1 MLISNIWIMAI
12 SLTNCLNQANNK
24 PVANEPVSE
33 SSLNPAQNT
42 GSSKTDSLITG
53 KNELAGIYAQA
64 IEEYMAAVNK
74 KEKTN
79 FETLFLGKH
88 FDFPDIDLPAT
99 INGTPIHLLTQEEI
113 NNNKSIYNKSSPYIN
128 LIGFFEI
135 DKAAFIFVTF
145 YPEFKHQYDC
155 YLNFKYNSEKKEF
168 GLDESRIEVL
178 VLNKQGNADHF
189 AIYKDGKYVGDKPV
203 EENKK

>member
-1 MLISNIWIMAI
+1 MSISAIWIMAI
-12 SLTNCLNQANNK
+12 SLTNCLNQTNNK
-24 PVANEPVSE
+24 PVANETVSE
-33 SSLNPAQNT
+33 SSLNPAQNSD
-42 GSSKTDSLITG
+42 SSKTDSLITG
-53 KNELAGIYAQA
+53 KNELAGIYTQA
-64 IEEYMAAVNK
+64 IAEYIAAVHK
-74 KEKTN
+74 KDKTN
-79 FETLFLGKH
+79 FNTLFLGKH

-99 INGTPIHLLTQEEI
+99 IDGTKIHLLTQEEI
-113 NNNKSIYNKSSPYIN
+113 NSNKSIYSKSSPYIN
-128 LIGFFEI
+128 LIGFIRNNKTEFV
-135 DKAAFIFVTF
+135 FVTF

-203 EENKK
+203 GENNK